1 MSVPFPVLLEVSAV
15 SARAQILAA
24 AAVLTAAVAV
34 YGLVVRRDRRLRR
47 EAVSERLVAGC
58 AARDNAVLRGQVE
71 VFRRRLAAA
80 VAADA
85 VVASAGVVVDDALS
99 RSRVDP
105 SSEGGPK

>member
-1 MSVPFPVLLEVSAV
+1 M
-15 SARAQILAA
+15 SARARILSAA
-24 AAVLTAAVAV
+24 AALAAAVAV

-47 EAVSERLVAGC
+47 EAVSQRLVAGC
-58 AARDNAVLRGQVE
+58 AARDNVVLRHQVE
-71 VFRRRLAAA
+71 VFRRRLAHV

-99 RSRVDP
+99 RFPVDP